1 MKLGV
6 VGIIIEGDRK
16 IAGAVNA
23 VLSEYADLII
33 GRMGLPD
40 NENGIFLISVG
51 VKGSQERISAMTGK
65 IGRFNGVK
73 IRSAVTD
80 VEINEKRQNL

>member
-16 IAGAVNA
+16 ISAAVNA
-23 VLSEYADLII
+23 ALSEYADLII

-40 NENGIFLISVG
+40 NEHNVFLISVG
-51 VKGSQERISAMTGK
+51 VKGSAERISAMTGK
-65 IGRFNGVK
+65 IGRYAGVK
-73 IRSAVTD
+73 IKTAVTD
-80 VEINEKRQNL
+80 VDFAE